1 MESGTKKGNTTPS
14 LNDIMYIIGHLSMVG
29 QFLIYALV
37 YLEPSG
43 QSCRDP
49 RLFFIAAIPIAPL
62 YAVKLCFATSRSCRD
77 TLQWPLGRQAG

>member
-1 MESGTKKGNTTPS
+1 
-14 LNDIMYIIGHLSMVG
+14 MVG

-49 RLFFIAAIPIAPL
+49 RLFFIAAVPIAPP

-77 TLQWPLGRQAG
+77 TLQWPLGRQAGRLILLRVAGMQSASWIPGALTINHY